1 LIISNR
7 SFTYLFTATDPVL
20 TPINQT
26 LFPLIYS
33 NYGFCKSCDRIK
45 LKFNSLQLITST
57 IKTENLIK
65 FRFSIK
71 VDYVIVLKSDLTEE
85 LKFNY
90 NMAITVQNDQNA
102 RL

>member
-45 LKFNSLQLITST
+45 LKFNSFT
-57 IKTENLIK
+57 I
-65 FRFSIK
+65 
-71 VDYVIVLKSDLTEE
+71 
-85 LKFNY
+85 NY
-90 NMAITVQNDQNA
+90 KYN
-102 RL
+102 